1 MKCSCYGEIHK
12 RGIFMELPQSAQQAQ
27 TAPSSEGAIKA
38 DDKPAL
44 QVLEGLSDFI
54 GKIL

>member
-27 TAPSSEGAIKA
+27 TAPSFEGAMKEVFYETPSVCAASA
-38 DDKPAL
+38 DSSL
-44 QVLEGLSDFI
+44 L
-54 GKIL
+54 